1 MLYCVQVM
9 KRATYKQNGYS
20 VLEVLLA
27 GAIFALAASGIIA
40 AILFARQSS
49 ETANFRDEAQAMAKE
64 GVTAVKSIRSRDW
77 SKVSTGNGQAL
88 SFDESTSQWSLIENP
103 SSSDDTKGRL
113 TRRIDITSGDLPE
126 TKNVTVRVEYPLNR
140 TDTGEITLN
149 SLLAKLDSQR
159 YGGPGP
165 KSQNYRIV
173 EEELG
178 GYTQECNQNDD
189 ECR

>member
-1 MLYCVQVM
+1 M
-9 KRATYKQNGYS
+9 KKTNAGFMKHKQNGYS

-40 AILFARQSS
+40 AIIFARQSS
-49 ETANFRDEAQAMAKE
+49 ETANLRDEAQAMARE
-64 GVTAVKSIRSRDW
+64 GVTALKSIRSRDW
-77 SKVSTGNGQAL
+77 SSVSTGNGQAL
-88 SFDESTSQWSLIENP
+88 SFDESSSQWSLIPNP

-126 TKNVTVRVEYPLNR
+126 TKDVTVRVEYPLNR
-140 TDTGEITLN
+140 ADTGEITLN

-159 YGGPGP
+159 YGGTGR
-165 KSQNYRIV
+165 SSENYRIV
-173 EEELG
+173 DEELG
-178 GYTQECNQNDD
+178 GYKQECDTDDD